1 MGHLIGRKGI
11 LDFLELARMMPKV
24 QFIWFGG
31 GNESLVTAE
40 IKEAISKKPDNVLFA
55 GFVKSDELRDAYCG
69 ADVFSFMSY
78 EETEGIVVLEAL
90 ACEIPTIVRNIPVY
104 EGWLEDE
111 KQVYK
116 AETIKEFQEKIIAIF
131 SRDVRLMKKEERKI
145 ACNKSLGKVGERLL
159 RLYFE
164 ME

>member
-1 MGHLIGRKGI
+1 MEEIRQILAGLDWSPLFISIKTGIAATIVSFFLGIWAARK
-11 LDFLELARMMPKV
+11 
-24 QFIWFGG
+24 
-31 GNESLVTAE
+31 
-40 IKEAISKKPDNVLFA
+40 VLKA
-55 GFVKSDELRDAYCG
+55 K
-69 ADVFSFMSY
+69 
-78 EETEGIVVLEAL
+78 TEGIVVLEAL

>member
-55 GFVKSDELRDAYCG
+55 GFVSLMNC
-69 ADVFSFMSY
+69 VMH
-78 EETEGIVVLEAL
+78 IVGQ
-90 ACEIPTIVRNIPVY
+90 TY
-104 EGWLEDE
+104 
-111 KQVYK
+111 
-116 AETIKEFQEKIIAIF
+116 F
-131 SRDVRLMKKEERKI
+131 RL
-145 ACNKSLGKVGERLL
+145 
-159 RLYFE
+159 
-164 ME
+164 

>member
-1 MGHLIGRKGI
+1 M
-11 LDFLELARMMPKV
+11 
-24 QFIWFGG
+24 
-31 GNESLVTAE
+31 
-40 IKEAISKKPDNVLFA
+40 FA

-116 AETIKEFQEKIIAIF
+116 AETIKEFQEKITAIF
-131 SRDVRLMKKEERKI
+131 SQDVRLMKKEERKI

-159 RLYFE
+159 RLYSE

>member
-1 MGHLIGRKGI
+1 
-11 LDFLELARMMPKV
+11 
-24 QFIWFGG
+24 
-31 GNESLVTAE
+31 
-40 IKEAISKKPDNVLFA
+40 
-55 GFVKSDELRDAYCG
+55 
-69 ADVFSFMSY
+69 MSY

-116 AETIKEFQEKIIAIF
+116 AETIKEFQEKITAIF

-164 ME
+164 IE